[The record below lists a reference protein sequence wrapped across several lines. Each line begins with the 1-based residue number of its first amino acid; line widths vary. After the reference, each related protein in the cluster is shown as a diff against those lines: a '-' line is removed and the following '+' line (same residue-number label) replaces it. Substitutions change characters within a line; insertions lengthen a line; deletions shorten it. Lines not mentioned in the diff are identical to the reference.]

1 MCWTFFILVA
11 YLYSVLY
18 DIKVNKLN
26 RNHYYLGIGGIT
38 RMNKK
43 IFLTLSL
50 ITVLLLTAC
59 SNKEPKNEPAT
70 KDQLSIYTT
79 VYPLQYFAERIGGD
93 AVDVQSI
100 YPPGADEH
108 TFDPTQKAMMALA
121 DSDLFFYIGLGLEGF
136 VENAEKTLKNE
147 HVKMI
152 ATADAITEDMLSEG
166 LDHDEE
172 AEHDDHGHEDHDH
185 GALDPHVWMSPVL
198 SDALAYSIK
207 EALIEAAP
215 DKKADFEKNFEEL
228 RDDLLVLDRKFI
240 DMASNA
246 PTKTFFVSHAAF
258 GYIADTYG
266 LEQIAI
272 AGMNS
277 QSEPSQKQLASLVEE
292 AKKNDVKYI
301 LFEQNVSSK
310 LTEVVQKEVGAE
322 SLMLHNLGV
331 LTTEDIKNDE
341 DYFSLMEYNIRTLEQ
356 ALSGK

>member
-1 MCWTFFILVA
+1 M
-11 YLYSVLY
+11 Y
-18 DIKVNKLN
+18 DKKENKLN
-26 RNHYYLGIGGIT
+26 RNHYCLGTGANLP
-38 RMNKK
+38 MNKK
-43 IFLTLSL
+43 LLLTLSL
-50 ITVLLLTAC
+50 IIILLLSAC
-59 SNKEPKNEPAT
+59 SDKDSKNDPTA
-70 KDQLSIYTT
+70 KDQISIFTT

-93 AVDVQSI
+93 AVNVQSI

-108 TFDPTQKAMMALA
+108 TFDPTQKDMISLA

-136 VENAEKTLKNE
+136 VENAENTMKNE

-152 ATADAITEDMLSEG
+152 ATADAITEDMLG
-166 LDHDEE
+166 
-172 AEHDDHGHEDHDH
+172 AGHDHDH
-185 GALDPHVWMSPVL
+185 EDEEEENHHSTLDPHVWISPVL

-228 RDDLLVLDRKFI
+228 RDDLLDLDRKFI
-240 DMASNA
+240 DMAENA

-277 QSEPSQKQLASLVEE
+277 QSEPSQKQLTSLVEE

-301 LFEQNVSSK
+301 LFEQNITSK
-310 LTEVVQKEVGAE
+310 ITGVVQKEVGAE

-331 LTTEDIKNDE
+331 LTTEDIKNEE
-341 DYFSLMEYNIRTLEQ
+341 DYFSLMEYNIRTLEK
-356 ALSGK
+356 ALSGE